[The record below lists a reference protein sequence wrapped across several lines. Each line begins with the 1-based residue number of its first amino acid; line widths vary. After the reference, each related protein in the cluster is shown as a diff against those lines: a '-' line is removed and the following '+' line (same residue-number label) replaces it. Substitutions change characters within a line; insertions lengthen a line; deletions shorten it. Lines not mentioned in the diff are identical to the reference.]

1 MNQTADLLDIV
12 QTMERLV
19 GQSDWVAAANY
30 FTPQALYKVAD
41 REPVYGIEDIEH
53 YMVWQNSLV
62 QWKGHDMKL
71 VVSQDN
77 ALVVEVDSFFF
88 RLKDQANIVVPC
100 TDIYRFEGSKINDWR
115 VYANISAFGLP
126 SA

>member
-1 MNQTADLLDIV
+1 MNRTADLLDIV
-12 QTMERLV
+12 QKMEQLV
-19 GQSDWVAAANY
+19 GQGDWAAAANY

-41 REPVYGIEDIEH
+41 REPVYGITGIEQ
-53 YMVWQNSLV
+53 YMSWQNSLV

-77 ALVVEVDSFFF
+77 TLVVEVDSFFF
-88 RLKDQANIVVPC
+88 RLKDQTNIVVPC
-100 TDIYRFEGSKINDWR
+100 TDIYRFEGNKIGDWR